1 MSSLLTLYFHQFLT
15 FVLVLTRVGALFMAL
30 PIFGGTG
37 TPMQARALLA
47 VTIALLIT
55 PLHFGQVTVEPE
67 NLPALVGVMAKEA
80 LLGLALG
87 GAVMALVGGVQLAG
101 QVIGQTS
108 GLSLADVADPTFES
122 NISVF
127 SHFLELVTL
136 AVFFCIGGHRMLIDA
151 LLDSFRWM
159 PPGQGRLPP
168 DLVQTIAEVTGQSF
182 VTGLRAAAPIMV
194 ALILATLIV
203 AVISR
208 TLPQLNAIA
217 VGMNLNSMVAL
228 AVLALCLG
236 AATQV
241 FDEQVRDAMA
251 QIRSTFA
258 TETGDGIRVVG
269 EQGDSNR
276 R

>member
-1 MSSLLTLYFHQFLT
+1 MSPLLTLYFEQFLT
-15 FVLVLTRVGALFMAL
+15 FVLVLTRVGALVMAL

-37 TPMQARALLA
+37 TPIQARALLA
-47 VTIALLIT
+47 VTIALLVT
-55 PLHFGQVTVEPE
+55 PLHFGQPLVPPE
-67 NLPALVGVMAKEA
+67 SLPALAGILAKEA

-101 QVIGQTS
+101 QIIGQTS

-122 NISVF
+122 NVSVF

-136 AVFFCIGGHRMLIDA
+136 AVFFSIGGHRRLMDA
-151 LLDSFRWM
+151 LLDSLRWM

-168 DLVQTIAEVTGQSF
+168 DLLETVAAVTGHSF
-182 VTGLRAAAPIMV
+182 VTALRAAAPIMI

-217 VGMNLNSMVAL
+217 VGMNVNSMVAL

-236 AATQV
+236 AATHV
-241 FDEQVRDAMA
+241 FDEQVRTAMQDIQSA
-251 QIRSTFA
+251 FA
-258 TETGDGIRVVG
+258 RTEPP
-269 EQGDSNR
+269 Q
-276 R
+276 

>member
-1 MSSLLTLYFHQFLT
+1 MSNLLTLYFEQFLT
-15 FVLVLTRVGALFMAL
+15 FVLVLTRVGALIMAL

-55 PLHFGQVTVEPE
+55 PLHFGQILTTPE
-67 NLPALVGVMAKEA
+67 NLPALVGILAKEA
-80 LLGLALG
+80 LLGIALG
-87 GAVMALVGGVQLAG
+87 AAVMALVGGVQLAG

-108 GLSLADVADPTFES
+108 GLSLGEVADPTFDS
-122 NISVF
+122 NVSVF

-136 AVFFCIGGHRMLIDA
+136 AVFFSIGGHRMLIDA

-168 DLVQTIAEVTGQSF
+168 DLLHTIADVTGQSF
-182 VTGLRAAAPIMV
+182 VTALRAAAPIMV
-194 ALILATLIV
+194 ALILATLIL

-228 AVLALCLG
+228 TVLALCLG

-241 FDEQVRDAMA
+241 FDEQVRDAMVEIQRA
-251 QIRSTFA
+251 FA
-258 TETGDGIRVVG
+258 AAPTPL
-269 EQGDSNR
+269 
-276 R
+276 

>member
-15 FVLVLTRVGALFMAL
+15 FVLVLTRIGALVMAL
-30 PIFGGTG
+30 PVFGGTG

-47 VTIALLIT
+47 VTIALLVT
-55 PLHFGQVTVEPE
+55 PLHFGQVTVQPE
-67 NLPALVGVMAKEA
+67 NLPALAGILAKEA
-80 LLGLALG
+80 LLGVALG

-122 NISVF
+122 NVSVF
-127 SHFLELVTL
+127 SHFLELVSL
-136 AVFFCIGGHRMLIDA
+136 AVFFSIGGHRMLIDA

-168 DLVQTIAEVTGQSF
+168 DLVHTVAEITGQSF
-182 VTGLRAAAPIMV
+182 VTALRASAPTMV

-236 AATQV
+236 AATHV
-241 FDEQVRDAMA
+241 FEEQVSDALA
-251 QIRSTFA
+251 EIRSSFA
-258 TETGDGIRVVG
+258 AAAP
-269 EQGDSNR
+269 DSEMKQ
-276 R
+276 